1 MYVARRCDV
10 ALSLTAMTL
19 LSTHLDF
26 QSGHIPVWCFPQE
39 LPERVLSGK
48 PEAGAPID
56 TKGHIVELGPITW
69 FSPIGEARMSNPNGT
84 QAVDRAATLL
94 SEVVHASDPVTFTE
108 LTVRTGLAKST
119 TSRLLLALER
129 NHLVRRDDHGRFLPG
144 EMFVSFA
151 WRDGGGSSLVAVAQ
165 PFLDRLG
172 KATGETINL
181 GVVTSGHS
189 VDQIAQVDCAYLI
202 GGTNWVG
209 RPVPLHA
216 SGLGKVLLAY
226 GAAKLPPGELERCT
240 EKTITSEA
248 ALRAELAVVRSRGY
262 AVTDEE
268 LEAGLIAFAAP
279 IFRYDGTV
287 VAAMSVSAPTSR
299 MTRDVAANAARRC
312 ADEAAGLSAALG
324 HRPRKPLSR
333 AAG

>member
-1 MYVARRCDV
+1 
-10 ALSLTAMTL
+10 
-19 LSTHLDF
+19 
-26 QSGHIPVWCFPQE
+26 
-39 LPERVLSGK
+39 
-48 PEAGAPID
+48 
-56 TKGHIVELGPITW
+56 
-69 FSPIGEARMSNPNGT
+69 MSNPNGT
-84 QAVDRAATLL
+84 QAVDRAARLL

-108 LTVRTGLAKST
+108 LTAVTGLAKST

-151 WRDGGGSSLVAVAQ
+151 WRDGAGTSLVAVAR
-165 PFLDRLG
+165 PFLERLG

-181 GVVTSGHS
+181 GVTSGHS

-226 GAAKLPPGELERCT
+226 SAAKLPPGELERCT

-248 ALRAELAVVRSRGY
+248 ALRAELAAVRARGY

-279 IFRYDGTV
+279 VFRYDGTV
-287 VAAMSVSAPTSR
+287 VAALSVSAPTSR
-299 MTRDVAANAARRC
+299 MSRETAANAARRC

-324 HRPRKPLSR
+324 HRPRKSLPR
-333 AAG
+333 AI

>member
-1 MYVARRCDV
+1 
-10 ALSLTAMTL
+10 
-19 LSTHLDF
+19 
-26 QSGHIPVWCFPQE
+26 
-39 LPERVLSGK
+39 
-48 PEAGAPID
+48 
-56 TKGHIVELGPITW
+56 
-69 FSPIGEARMSNPNGT
+69 MSNPNGT
-84 QAVDRAATLL
+84 QAVDRAARLL

-108 LTVRTGLAKST
+108 LTTVTGLAKST
-119 TSRLLLALER
+119 ASRLLLALER
-129 NHLVRRDDHGRFLPG
+129 NHLVRRDGNGRFLPG

-151 WRDGGGSSLVAVAQ
+151 WRDGAATSLVAVAQ

-181 GVVTSGHS
+181 GVAAGHS
-189 VDQIAQVDCAYLI
+189 VEQIAQVDCTYLI

-240 EKTITSEA
+240 EKTITTEA
-248 ALRAELAVVRSRGY
+248 SLRAELAAVRARGY

-279 IFRYDGTV
+279 VFRYDGTV
-287 VAAMSVSAPTSR
+287 VAALSVSAPTSR
-299 MTRDVAANAARRC
+299 MTREVAAHAARRC
-312 ADEAAGLSAALG
+312 ADEAGGLSAVLG
-324 HRPRKPLSR
+324 YRPRKPLPR
-333 AAG
+333 ASA

>member
-1 MYVARRCDV
+1 
-10 ALSLTAMTL
+10 
-19 LSTHLDF
+19 
-26 QSGHIPVWCFPQE
+26 
-39 LPERVLSGK
+39 
-48 PEAGAPID
+48 
-56 TKGHIVELGPITW
+56 
-69 FSPIGEARMSNPNGT
+69 MSNPNGT

-94 SEVVHASDPVTFTE
+94 SEVVHAPDPVTFTE

-151 WRDGGGSSLVAVAQ
+151 WRDGGGSSLVAV
-165 PFLDRLG
+165 
-172 KATGETINL
+172 NL
-181 GVVTSGHS
+181 GVATSGHS

-226 GAAKLPPGELERCT
+226 GAAKLPPGELEPCT

-279 IFRYDGTV
+279 VFRYDGTV

-299 MTRDVAANAARRC
+299 MTRDVAAKAARRC

-324 HRPRKPLSR
+324 HRPRKPLPR
-333 AAG
+333 AVG